1 MATRKSRSIR
11 PSRPVRPAGSRGGI
25 PLTRDE
31 YRQLKKQKEREER
44 RKRQEAWEAARGPL
58 DVPFL
63 LLAMLLLAVGLIML
77 LSASFPS
84 AQSSARLKND
94 ALYYFKRQAVFAV
107 IGVVAMLWVS
117 KINYERF
124 RGLAR
129 LAIVVSIV
137 LLILVVLPGPNRY
150 GKLLGLEENNAVRW
164 LGIPGTTLT
173 FQPSEVAK
181 LGIIVYF
188 AESISKK
195 REKMRTFREGF
206 LPHIIIL
213 AAAAGLTMVEP
224 HFSGAILIFGIG
236 AAMMVVGGIHW
247 GWIAAGVAGL
257 CGGGYLML
265 FTGLMEKIGY
275 NASRIAVWRD
285 PFGGDTEFRRG
296 PAFQTIQSLYAIG
309 SGGLLG
315 VGLGKSRQKF
325 GFLPEAQNDYIF
337 AIVLEELGLVGG
349 TLIMVLFALLII
361 RGFWLAIHARD
372 RFGSLLVVG
381 VTTQIALQTF
391 LNIAVVTNFI
401 PATGIS
407 LPFFS
412 YGGTA
417 LAIQLVEVGI
427 VLSVSRQIP
436 APKAR

>member
-1 MATRKSRSIR
+1 MTRE
-11 PSRPVRPAGSRGGI
+11 
-25 PLTRDE
+25 E
-31 YRQLKKQKEREER
+31 YRRQKKLREREER
-44 RKRQEAWEAARGPL
+44 RKRQEAWEAARGPM
-58 DVPFL
+58 DIPFL
-63 LLAMLLLAVGLIML
+63 LLALMLLAIGLIML

-84 AQSSARLKND
+84 AQAHKGSNYD
-94 ALYYFKRQAVFAV
+94 PLYYVKRQAMFA
-107 IGVVAMLWVS
+107 GVGLVAMFWVS

-129 LAIVVSIV
+129 LALVVSIV
-137 LLILVVLPGPNRY
+137 LLVLVLIPG
-150 GKLLGLEENNAVRW
+150 LGITRNGATRW
-164 LGIPGTTLT
+164 LGIPGQAVGQ
-173 FQPSEVAK
+173 FQPSEIAK
-181 LGIIVYF
+181 LGVIVYF

-195 REKMRTFREGF
+195 REKMRSFREGF
-206 LPHIIIL
+206 LPHFIL
-213 AAAAGLTMVEP
+213 LCVVAGLTLIEP
-224 HFSGAILIFGIG
+224 HFSGALLIAGMG

-247 GWIAAGVAGL
+247 GWIAAGMGAV

-265 FTGLMEKIGY
+265 FTDLMEKIGY
-275 NASRIAVWRD
+275 NASRIAVWKD
-285 PFGGDTEFRRG
+285 PFGGDLEFQRNQ
-296 PAFQTIQSLYAIG
+296 AWQVIQSLITVG

-325 GFLPEAQNDYIF
+325 MFLPEEHNDFIF
-337 AIVLEELGLVGG
+337 AVVFEELGLVGAG
-349 TLIMVLFALLII
+349 LIMLIFALLVL

-372 RFGSLLVVG
+372 RFGSLMVVG

-391 LNIAVVTNFI
+391 LNIAVVTNFL

-417 LAIQLVEVGI
+417 LSLQLVEIGI

-436 APKAR
+436 APKAG